1 VNRPLRRGEWPGSS
15 AAQPPTLT
23 VNCRLPGATVDAAEG
38 IQLTIAGTPI
48 NVQQRG
54 GITLFH
60 IQK

>member
-1 VNRPLRRGEWPGSS
+1 
-15 AAQPPTLT
+15 
-23 VNCRLPGATVDAAEG
+23 VNCRLPGARVDAAED